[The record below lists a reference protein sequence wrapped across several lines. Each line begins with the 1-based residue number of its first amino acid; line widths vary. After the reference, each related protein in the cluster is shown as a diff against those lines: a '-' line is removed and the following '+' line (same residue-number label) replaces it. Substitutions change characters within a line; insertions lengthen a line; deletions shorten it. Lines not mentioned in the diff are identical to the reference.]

1 MRMHQLIRKQVLPL
15 TPREIFSF
23 FESPENLSLITPP
36 WLGFRILT
44 PSPVTMKV
52 GTLIDYTIKWIG
64 IPVRWT
70 TLITTYEPPSSFVDE
85 QIRGPYALWHH
96 THAFRETEEGVTE
109 MTDTVHYMLP
119 YGWLGDVA
127 HALVVRRQLEEIF
140 TYRME
145 AVAATFSTGG
155 RPRRAQAKEIVR

>member
-1 MRMHQLIRKQVLPL
+1 MHQLVRKQVLPL
-15 TPREIFSF
+15 APRDVFPF

-52 GTLIDYTIKWIG
+52 GTLIDYTIRWMG

-70 TLITTYEPPSSFVDE
+70 TLITTYDPPVRFVDE

-96 THAFRETEEGVTE
+96 AHTFRETEAGGTE
-109 MTDTVHYMLP
+109 MTDTVRYVLP
-119 YGWLGDVA
+119 YGWMGEVA
-127 HALVVRRQLEEIF
+127 HAIVVRSQLRHIF
-140 TYRME
+140 DYRME
-145 AVAATFSTGG
+145 AIAETFPVRG
-155 RPRRAQAKEIVR
+155 RPRTAQEQELSR